1 MKKLTLSLLAMLTLA
16 VPLYAAQGRDQSYFT
31 YDDGGTIVRQ
41 ADDGREVETRVNYP
55 VFAGDEVTTNR
66 RGRAEIRLADGNII
80 ALDRSTSIR
89 FRSIADSYDD
99 NAAQT
104 IVELRYGHIALQRT
118 DHEREALRL
127 DTPSASYIATDQAIY
142 AVDNDSRSA
151 DRVSVF
157 YGEIEVRTPART
169 SRVSEGEEAR
179 VDEQGV
185 YGLVSSQRG
194 TADEFER
201 WFVRRS
207 ERYRKGTS
215 QYLDQSLAY
224 SNYDLDQY
232 GSWSYV
238 SGLNSWGWRPY
249 VGASWRPYYSGHWI
263 YGPSGCLTWVS
274 YEPWGWVPYHYG
286 RWAYDPGYG
295 WVWMPGY
302 TYSPAWVYWIYGPG
316 YFGWAPAGWYDCYRP
331 YYGWAYQ
338 PYARAGL
345 HFGFGF
351 YGRVRVNEIDLRPW
365 TFVSSDRIV
374 STRVDQA
381 ALTTDAIR
389 QRLQRGGDGNRD
401 VAVVSGVPARFTRS
415 EIKDPAAAI
424 NTIARRGIGSGTGR
438 EGSGSATDM
447 TPFFRRDPELS
458 NAVRERIVRSGVGA
472 GAAVVV
478 GTPRTLPGAS
488 GVPSP
493 GTPGTIEGRV
503 PPHGDSSD
511 AGRTTVPRDRFR
523 DNPASGANSP
533 QGQSPA
539 TVERNWRDRLD
550 RSGSPSTPS
559 TRTPVDRGNSN
570 PAPTPQRDDSWRGR
584 VTGRRDTTPRD
595 TAPRN
600 DAPLDRGFVDR
611 KPVDRTPAD
620 RGSDI
625 PRRIIDRI
633 GGARIYGGDTPRDTA
648 PRDSTPRQPSVPRD
662 TPPPRVE
669 RSSPPPQQQPPSP
682 ERSAPPPSRSNN
694 DDGGH
699 VKRDH

>member
-1 MKKLTLSLLAMLTLA
+1 MLTLA

-550 RSGSPSTPS
+550 RSGSP
-559 TRTPVDRGNSN
+559 RH
-570 PAPTPQRDDSWRGR
+570 
-584 VTGRRDTTPRD
+584 RR
-595 TAPRN
+595 A
-600 DAPLDRGFVDR
+600 
-611 KPVDRTPAD
+611 
-620 RGSDI
+620 
-625 PRRIIDRI
+625 RRPIAAIRI
-633 GGARIYGGDTPRDTA
+633 RLRL
-648 PRDSTPRQPSVPRD
+648 
-662 TPPPRVE
+662 
-669 RSSPPPQQQPPSP
+669 
-682 ERSAPPPSRSNN
+682 RSAMIRGA
-694 DDGGH
+694 DA
-699 VKRDH
+699 

>member
-1 MKKLTLSLLAMLTLA
+1 MLALA
-16 VPLYAAQGRDQSYFT
+16 VPLSAAQGRDQSYFT
-31 YDDGGTIVRQ
+31 FDDGGTIVRQ
-41 ADDGREVETRVNYP
+41 ADDGREVESRVNYP
-55 VFAGDEVTTNR
+55 VFSGDEVTTNR

-99 NAAQT
+99 SGTQT
-104 IVELRYGHIALQRT
+104 VVELRYGHVAIQRT
-118 DHEREALRL
+118 DYNREALRL

-157 YGEIEVRTPART
+157 YGEIEVRTQART

-179 VDEQGV
+179 VDDQGV
-185 YGLVSSQRG
+185 YGLASSQRG

-201 WFVRRS
+201 WFIRRS
-207 ERYRKGTS
+207 ERYGKGS
-215 QYLDQSLAY
+215 SRYLDRSLAY
-224 SNYDLDQY
+224 SDYDLEQY
-232 GSWSYV
+232 GSWTYL
-238 SGLNSWGWRPY
+238 SGLGSWGWRPY

-263 YGPSGCLTWVS
+263 YGPSGCLVWIS

-286 RWAYDPGYG
+286 RWANDPGYG

-389 QRLQRGGDGNRD
+389 QRLQRGDGNRE
-401 VAVVSGVPARFTRS
+401 VAVVSGQPARFSRS
-415 EIKDPAAAI
+415 EIRDPAAAI

-458 NAVRERIVRSGVGA
+458 NAVRERIVRSGVAA
-472 GAAVVV
+472 GAAAVV
-478 GTPRTLPGAS
+478 TAPRTLPGLS

-503 PPHGDSSD
+503 PPHGDSPDSPR
-511 AGRTTVPRDRFR
+511 ATVPRDRFR
-523 DNPASGANSP
+523 ENPGGGSSP
-533 QGQSPA
+533 QSPPSSNLD
-539 TVERNWRDRLD
+539 RNWRDRLD

-559 TRTPVDRGNSN
+559 TRTPVDRSNTN

-584 VTGRRDTTPRD
+584 VSGRRDATPRD
-595 TAPRN
+595 AAPRERAPRN
-600 DAPLDRGFVDR
+600 DAPLDRGFVEHKPADR
-611 KPVDRTPAD
+611 TPVDRAPAD

-625 PRRIIDRI
+625 ARRIIDRI
-633 GGARIYGGDTPRDTA
+633 GGARIYGGDA
-648 PRDSTPRQPSVPRD
+648 PRDSAPRQSSGPREA
-662 TPPPRVE
+662 PPPRVE
-669 RSSPPPQQQPPSP
+669 RSSPPPQQPPSQ
-682 ERSAPPPSRSNN
+682 ERSAPPPSRSNDN
-694 DDGGH
+694 DGGH